1 MLRGRVT
8 SLRSV
13 TSTAPARG
21 IAVALIQMLLFTG
34 CIGGKKL
41 SYGDTVARV
50 DATGTARVAVTAYDQ
65 RKLITSGQE
74 SPTFIGRERS
84 LYHRVTV
91 DTASGRPLGDDLT
104 NLLAASLAARGF
116 KAIPVVV
123 SQSESSDAVAQR
135 MAVLR
140 VDRGV
145 VLTIADWRTDT
156 RTETSSKTQLSYDL
170 DLQVLDSSG
179 KILAQRRLSGHENE
193 ISGAA
198 RDAFRQ
204 KLELLI
210 NAPEVTQALAV
221 SESPATAEPVA
232 PTQPAVPTQPVVPTQ
247 PPRPPAAGVP
257 PPATSPTP
265 DVATQLQKLKELYE
279 KGLVTE
285 DVYKEK
291 MREILNRL

>member
-1 MLRGRVT
+1 MLALLALPMFRVRARAT
-8 SLRSV
+8 SLRSG
-13 TSTAPARG
+13 TLTASGRG
-21 IAVALIQMLLFTG
+21 IAVALIQILLFTG
-34 CIGGKKL
+34 CISGKKL
-41 SYGDTVARV
+41 SYVDTVSRV
-50 DATGTARVAVTAYDQ
+50 DASGTARVAVTAYDQ

-74 SPTFIGRERS
+74 SPTFIGREWS
-84 LYHRVTV
+84 LYHRANVN
-91 DTASGRPLGDDLT
+91 TASGRPLGDDLT
-104 NLLAASLAARGF
+104 NLLATSLAAKGF

-123 SQSESSDAVAQR
+123 SQSERPDAVVQR
-135 MAVLR
+135 MAMLR
-140 VDRGV
+140 VDRGI

-156 RTETSSKTQLSYDL
+156 RTENNSKTQLFYDL
-170 DLQVLDSSG
+170 DLQVVDSSG
-179 KILAQRRLSGHENE
+179 KILAQQRLAGHENA

-210 NAPEVTQALAV
+210 NAPEVTQALSV
-221 SESPATAEPVA
+221 SESPATAEPAA
-232 PTQPAVPTQPVVPTQ
+232 PTQPVA
-247 PPRPPAAGVP
+247 PPPPAAGGQP
-257 PPATSPTP
+257 PPPSPTP

>member
-1 MLRGRVT
+1 MVRVRVRVT

-13 TSTAPARG
+13 TSTALGRG
-21 IAVALIQMLLFTG
+21 IAVALIQILLFAG
-34 CIGGKKL
+34 CTAGKKL

-50 DATGTARVAVTAYDQ
+50 DASGTARVAVTAYDR

-84 LYHRVTV
+84 LYHRTTV
-91 DTASGRPLGDDLT
+91 NTASGRPLGDDLT
-104 NLLAASLAARGF
+104 NLLATSLAVKGF
-116 KAIPVVV
+116 KATPVVV
-123 SQSESSDAVAQR
+123 SQSESPDVVAQR
-135 MAVLR
+135 MAILR
-140 VDRGV
+140 VDRGI

-156 RTETSSKTQLSYDL
+156 RTDNNYKTQLFYDL
-170 DLQVLDSSG
+170 DLQVVGSSG
-179 KILAQRRLSGHENE
+179 KILAQRRLAGQENE
-193 ISGAA
+193 MSGAA

-210 NAPEVTQALAV
+210 NAPEVTQALSV
-221 SESPATAEPVA
+221 SEPPATAEPAA
-232 PTQPAVPTQPVVPTQ
+232 PPQPVA
-247 PPRPPAAGVP
+247 PRPPAAGGQ

-265 DVATQLQKLKELYE
+265 DVAAQLQKLKELYE

>member
-1 MLRGRVT
+1 MVRVT

-13 TSTAPARG
+13 TSTATGRA
-21 IAVALIQMLLFTG
+21 IAVALIQILLFAG
-34 CIGGKKL
+34 CTAGKKL

-50 DATGTARVAVTAYDQ
+50 DASGTARVAVTAYDQ

-74 SPTFIGRERS
+74 SPTFIGREWS
-84 LYHRVTV
+84 LYHRATV
-91 DTASGRPLGDDLT
+91 NTASGRPLGDDLT
-104 NLLAASLAARGF
+104 NLLATSLTAKGF
-116 KAIPVVV
+116 KATPVMV
-123 SQSESSDAVAQR
+123 SQSESPDAVAQR
-135 MAVLR
+135 MAILR
-140 VDRGV
+140 VDRGI

-156 RTETSSKTQLSYDL
+156 RTDNNSKTELFYEL
-170 DLQVLDSSG
+170 GLQVVDSTG
-179 KILAQRRLSGHENE
+179 KILAQRRLAGHENE

-210 NAPEVTQALAV
+210 NAPEVTRALSV
-221 SESPATAEPVA
+221 SEPPATAEPVA
-232 PTQPAVPTQPVVPTQ
+232 P
-247 PPRPPAAGVP
+247 RPPAASGP
-257 PPATSPTP
+257 PPATSPTS
-265 DVATQLQKLKELYE
+265 DVATQLQKLKELYD